1 MKQNKIK
8 QFIILDQNEA
18 GFAFDLNES
27 LRKLADQD
35 AVATFDGDRC
45 RIEYTMTVEQEETPI
60 EDKGIT
66 FTCGDCPMMEPIT
79 KRDGTPDERRKIGCC
94 DFSKY
99 GKVNKTAR
107 ACPRLYRMIENG
119 QIYLAMDTENQEET
133 DD

>member
-45 RIEYTMTVEQEETPI
+45 RIEYTMTVEQEAPRSLTRDTPVSAI
-60 EDKGIT
+60 FDH
-66 FTCGDCPMMEPIT
+66 
-79 KRDGTPDERRKIGCC
+79 
-94 DFSKY
+94 
-99 GKVNKTAR
+99 
-107 ACPRLYRMIENG
+107 
-119 QIYLAMDTENQEET
+119 IYHSSFAP
-133 DD
+133 